1 MSRDGQAYLDAIEEL
16 MNENLN
22 DDVLRVYTWIELSNS
37 KEIDLDFQLN
47 LVNTIEVG
55 CQVMICGKFIFKT
68 NRIMITL
75 YLE

>member
-68 NRIMITL
+68 KRIMITL
-75 YLE
+75 YFE